1 MASHSSASDNFSR
14 IGSGTVIRGTLRG
27 SGDVEIEG
35 RVEGVVDVQGD
46 VTLQTTARVRIEDG
60 ALAGSRVTVRGAVL
74 GSIRGE
80 TSVVLED
87 GARVVGD
94 LVAPTIGI
102 RPGGLLRGHVST
114 GDAPDSQALTRGR
127 AERAPARATPC
138 PRPARRGGPRAA
150 PQGSEPEGHGAS
162 RDPARRRR
170 ARLRRAGRG
179 PARPRPSRRGPCPGH
194 ALAAQRREG
203 SDEAQGR
210 EVASPARATLP
221 AEESLRCRGRA

>member
-127 AERAPARATPC
+127 AERAPARATPARAPRAVAAPA
-138 PRPARRGGPRAA
+138 PRPKAPSPKATARAATPRAVEEPVYVEPVEA
-150 PQGSEPEGHGAS
+150 P
-162 RDPARRRR
+162 R
-170 ARLRRAGRG
+170 GR
-179 PARPRPSRRGPCPGH
+179 SRRD
-194 ALAAQRREG
+194 AA
-203 SDEAQGR
+203 
-210 EVASPARATLP
+210 PAP
-221 AEESLRCRGRA
+221 VMPSLRKGAKGQMKRKGAK